1 MFSAVPRRVAFCA
14 IFLCLLT
21 GAALAQEGQR
31 SIPDAFA
38 LIRLVR
44 TTMIAVD
51 QANRTGN
58 YTVLRDLGG
67 PGFSK
72 SNDAARLAD
81 IFRAWRER
89 KLNLGA
95 VVLLKPRWTVE
106 PKINRAGRLHLT
118 GYFPTRKLHITF
130 NLLYEFIDDRWRVF
144 GISIG
149 TSKPR

>member
-1 MFSAVPRRVAFCA
+1 MIGAVLSRVAFSA

-21 GAALAQEGQR
+21 GGALAQEGQR

-51 QANRTGN
+51 HANRTGN
-58 YTVLRDLGG
+58 YTVLRDLGA

-72 SNDAARLAD
+72 NNDAARLAD

-89 KLNLGA
+89 KLDLGA
-95 VVLLKPRWTVE
+95 VVLLKPTWTVE
-106 PKINRAGRLHLT
+106 PEIDRAGMLRLT
-118 GYFPTRKLHITF
+118 GYFATKPLAITF
-130 NLLYEFIDDRWRVF
+130 DLLYESIGDRWRLF
-144 GISIG
+144 GISIDAR
-149 TSKPR
+149 KP

>member
-1 MFSAVPRRVAFCA
+1 MISGVLRRIAVSG
-14 IFLCLLT
+14 IFICLLT
-21 GAALAQEGQR
+21 GGALAQEGQR

-58 YTVLRDLGG
+58 YTVLRDLGA

-81 IFRAWRER
+81 IFRNWRNQ
-89 KLNLGA
+89 KLDLGA
-95 VVLLKPRWTVE
+95 VVLLKPTWTVE
-106 PKINRAGRLHLT
+106 PKIDQAGMLRLT
-118 GYFPTRKLHITF
+118 GYFATKPLRITF
-130 NLLYEFIDDRWRVF
+130 DLLYESIDGRWRLF
-144 GISIG
+144 GISIS
-149 TSKPR
+149 TI